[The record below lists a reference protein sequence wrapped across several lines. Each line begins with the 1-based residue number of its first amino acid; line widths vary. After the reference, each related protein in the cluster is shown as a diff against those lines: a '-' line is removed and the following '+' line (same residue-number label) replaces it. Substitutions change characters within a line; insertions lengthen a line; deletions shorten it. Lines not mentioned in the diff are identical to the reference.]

1 MASHRQ
7 KKKKNAAAT
16 KQAAAQY
23 KGKNAPVRP
32 VAQPKKVEEE
42 SLKPQAET
50 VKQQA
55 SKTQQTAPKAENSHR
70 KPEPLPSKP
79 ENKEK
84 IKKQNGKTN
93 ESVKNHKKQT
103 SKAQPSNTAKQA
115 KKGGKSKQTP
125 KKKVN
130 RNVKFSKLIKLK
142 IEEFGV
148 RKFAAIVLAVSAAVA
163 TVCVIMWVT
172 SSTFG
177 IPDAAV
183 IEYKGRNIDP
193 SITQT
198 VLDDIDKQYEYAD
211 NMKRK
216 GDKKAFR
223 YYANNNLV
231 FAAKNSYASLDLV
244 NVVNNDCVLIAT
256 IVDESGNVCY
266 RSKGLPEGQRLT
278 DIRIQ
283 EYPYGI
289 YDMKLVVAA
298 YETEPDPKSNEYK
311 LIGVQHSDLTV
322 QVGIE
327 EETSDV
333 QETENQN

>member
-7 KKKKNAAAT
+7 KKKKSAAAA
-16 KQAAAQY
+16 KQAAVQY

-32 VAQPKKVEEE
+32 AVPPKKVEEAP
-42 SLKPQAET
+42 KPQDT
-50 VKQQA
+50 VTKQEN
-55 SKTQQTAPKAENSHR
+55 KPQQTAPKAESKPQ

-79 ENKEK
+79 QKEATPKSEKRNETAKPKEK
-84 IKKQNGKTN
+84 QK
-93 ESVKNHKKQT
+93 
-103 SKAQPSNTAKQA
+103 SKAQPSKSAKQA
-115 KKGGKSKQTP
+115 KKGGKSKPAP

-130 RNVKFSKLIKLK
+130 RNVKLSKRITLK

-148 RKFAAIVLAVSAAVA
+148 RKFAAIVLAVSVVIAAV
-163 TVCVIMWVT
+163 CIIMWVT

-177 IPDAAV
+177 IPDNAV
-183 IEYKGRNIDP
+183 IEYKGRNIA
-193 SITQT
+193 SNITQT

-223 YYANNNLV
+223 YYANDTLV

-244 NVVNNDCVLIAT
+244 NVVNNNCVLIAT
-256 IVDESGNVCY
+256 IVDEAGNVCY
-266 RSKGLPEGQRLT
+266 RSNGLIEGQRLT
-278 DIRIQ
+278 DIKIQ
-283 EYPYGI
+283 EYPYGT

-298 YETEPDPKSNEYK
+298 YETEPNPKNNEYK
-311 LIGVQHSDLTV
+311 LIGVQSSDLTV